1 MQLRIDILQLSLFY
15 SEKIYRNL
23 IFDLKINT
31 NQNMRVSVIIILL
44 AAFPSLLFAQN
55 QISGVVNDN
64 KGVPIIGANI
74 FLEGSYDGA
83 SSDDNGKFSFE
94 TDEVGTQTLTISYV
108 SFETYTFIEDVSK
121 MKNLKIVL
129 RDDLNSLETVT
140 ISAGSFSAGDNSK
153 VSVLK
158 PLDIVTT
165 ASAVG
170 DVVGALQTLP
180 GTTTVAE
187 DGRLFV
193 RGGDAYE
200 TQIFIDGI
208 RVFTPYSPTANNI
221 PTRGR
226 YSPFL
231 FDGITFSTGG
241 YSAEYGQAL
250 SSVLLLNTIE
260 EPDQEKTDIT
270 IMSVGVGLGHTKKW
284 NPSSKN
290 SWNKG
295 SSLSLNASY
304 TNLAPYIAIFPDRN
318 EWQKPFETASGEA
331 VFRQRIRDGL
341 LKVYGA
347 FETTNFELTQEDIN
361 QPEDT
366 RFKLNNQNFYTN
378 INYSER
384 LNKGWSIFGGG
395 SYTYGNTKVG
405 IDEADIKDVE
415 NSAHFKIK
423 LKKRFNNRFTLNIG
437 VEQFI
442 TDFNEKYNEPF
453 FSANLEFNNN
463 ISSAFTEAD
472 IVFSRK
478 LALKLGLRSE
488 YSELFKEFTVS
499 PRASFAYKTGKSSQ
513 LSLAYGDFFQ
523 QPENEILK
531 FSTNLQA
538 QHTQHYILNYQYS
551 ANNRIFRAEI
561 YRKQYNHLVT
571 YNDQT
576 PDVNSIF
583 TNNGDGYA
591 QGLDVFWRDNK
602 SIKNVDYWVS
612 YSYLDT
618 ERTYKNYPFKAT
630 PSFAN
635 THNLSLVAKYWIEN
649 WKSQIGFSYQ
659 YGSGRT
665 YTDLN
670 QPGFLQ
676 KKTKDYNNLSLNW
689 AYLLSQQKI
698 LYFSISNAFIFK
710 NVNGYQYA
718 NTADANGYF
727 ARRELRPAADQ
738 FFFVGFFWT
747 ISDDG
752 RDNQLDK
759 L

>member
-1 MQLRIDILQLSLFY
+1 M
-15 SEKIYRNL
+15 KI
-23 IFDLKINT
+23 
-31 NQNMRVSVIIILL
+31 SVIVFIIAL
-44 AAFPSLLFAQN
+44 FPSLLFAQTTV
-55 QISGVVNDN
+55 SGTVTDN
-64 KGVPIIGANI
+64 KGMPILGANVY
-74 FLEGSYDGA
+74 LEGAYDGA

-94 TDEVGTQTLTISYV
+94 TSEIGTQILTVSYV
-108 SFETYTFIEDVSK
+108 SFETFKLTDDVSK

-129 RDDLNSLETVT
+129 RDDVNSLETVT

-153 VSVLK
+153 ISVLK

-165 ASAVG
+165 ASALG
-170 DVVGALQTLP
+170 DFVGALQTLP

-193 RGGDAYE
+193 RGGDANE

-208 RVFTPYSPTANNI
+208 RVFTPYSPTTDNI

-250 SSVLLLNTIE
+250 SSVLLLNTID
-260 EPDQEKTDIT
+260 EPDQEKTDIA
-270 IMSVGVGLGHTKKW
+270 IMTVGAGLGHTEKWKK
-284 NPSSKN
+284 
-290 SWNKG
+290 
-295 SSLSLNASY
+295 SSLSLNTSY
-304 TNLAPYIAIFPDRN
+304 INLAPYIAILPDRN
-318 EWQKPFETASGEA
+318 DWQKPFETASGEA
-331 VFRQRIRDGL
+331 VFRQKIGDGL
-341 LKVYGA
+341 LKIYGA
-347 FETTNFELTQEDIN
+347 FDTSNFALTQEDIN
-361 QPEDT
+361 QPEGV

-378 INYSER
+378 ASYSEM
-384 LNKGWSIFGGG
+384 LNDNWSIFAGG

-405 IDEADIKDVE
+405 IDETAIKDVE
-415 NSAHFKIK
+415 NSAHLKLK
-423 LKKRFNNRFTLNIG
+423 LKKRFSNRFKLDFG
-437 VEQFI
+437 AEQFI
-442 TDFNEKYNEPF
+442 TDFNENYDEPNF
-453 FSANLEFNNN
+453 AAKLGFNNN
-463 ISSAFTEAD
+463 ISAAFTEAD
-472 IVFSRK
+472 IIFSRK
-478 LALKLGLRSE
+478 MALKLGVRGE
-488 YSELFKEFTVS
+488 YGELFKEFTVS

-531 FSTNLQA
+531 FTNDLEA
-538 QHTQHYILNYQYS
+538 ERAQHYIMNYQYA
-551 ANNRIFRAEI
+551 ANNRIFRAEV
-561 YRKQYNHLVT
+561 YRKKYNNLVS
-571 YNDQT
+571 YNDEF
-576 PDVNSIF
+576 PDVNSTF
-583 TNNGDGYA
+583 TNDGNGYA
-591 QGLDVFWRDNK
+591 QGLDIFWRDNE

-618 ERTYKNYPFKAT
+618 ERKYKNYPIEAT
-630 PSFAN
+630 PNFAN
-635 THNLSLVAKYWIEN
+635 THNLSVVAKYWIDD

-676 KKTKDYNNLSLNW
+676 SKTESYNSVSLNW

-698 LYFSISNAFIFK
+698 LYFSINNAFAFR

-718 NTADANGYF
+718 NTPDANGDF

-752 RDNQLDK
+752 KDNQLDN